1 MALPSMSYY
10 WPKMGDDVQAYVKSC
25 LVCQL
30 DKMEKKKMVGLLQP
44 LPIPERPWQSISMH
58 FITRFP
64 KACECKSIFVVVD
77 RFSKYLLF
85 MATPEAFFQSCGE
98 TLWLA

>member
-1 MALPSMSYY
+1 MGGLRKELLKKTHDAKWVGHPEEEWTMAFLSMSYY

-30 DKMEKKKMVGLLQP
+30 DKTEKKKMAGLLQP
-44 LPIPERPWQSISMH
+44 FPILERPWQSISMD

-64 KACECKSIFVVVD
+64 TAH
-77 RFSKYLLF
+77 
-85 MATPEAFFQSCGE
+85 
-98 TLWLA
+98 